1 MKKRVGI
8 LTSGGDCPGL
18 NATIRGVAKALYA
31 RMGDNV
37 EIVGILNGYHGL
49 ITGDYKEMNEDDFRG
64 ILTLGG
70 TILGTKRTPFKLM
83 RVVEED
89 KIDKV
94 AAMKKTYKDAK
105 LDCLLCL
112 GGNGTHKTANL
123 LSQEGLNIIG
133 LPKTIDN
140 DIYGTDVTF
149 GFHTAVDIATDVIDR
164 IHTTAGSHSRVMC
177 IEIMGNKAG
186 WLTLYSGIAGGAD
199 IILLPEMPYDIDRVC
214 DAVERRAKKGSN
226 FSIIAVAEGAMN
238 EEEAKMKRK
247 EWTAKRAE
255 AGYTTATNR
264 IAAAVQKKTGMETR
278 VCIPGHMQRGGSPS
292 AYDRVLATQFGSLD
306 LGDAGVSATSRRTRS
321 PIPAQRRLSGA
332 SSAGG
337 MRRCWSIALS
347 RSSLSVIAA
356 YRMRS
361 SGIGWHLS
369 AKNLPATAITART
382 SLMGS

>member
-49 ITGDYKEMNEDDFRG
+49 INGEYKEMCEDDFRG

-83 RVVEED
+83 RVVEDD

-140 DIYGTDVTF
+140 DIWGTDVTF
-149 GFHTAVDIATDVIDR
+149 GFHTAVDIATEVIDR
-164 IHTTAGSHSRVMC
+164 IHTTAASHGRCMV
-177 IEIMGNKAG
+177 IELMGNKAG

-199 IILLPEMPYDIDRVC
+199 IILIPELPYNIENVC
-214 DAVERRAKKGSN
+214 AAIQKRSEQGKT
-226 FSIIAVAEGAMN
+226 FSILAVAEGVYDVGEAAM
-238 EEEAKMKRK
+238 KKK
-247 EWTAKRAE
+247 ERAAARAA
-255 AGYTTATNR
+255 AGERTATNR
-264 IAAAVQKKTGMETR
+264 IARQIEEATGFETR
-278 VCIPGHMQRGGSPS
+278 VCVPGHMQRGGSPS
-292 AYDRVLATQFGSLD
+292 AYDRVLATEFGTYAAKLVEAD
-306 LGDAGVSATSRRTRS
+306 HYGVAVAMKNNIVTENALKDIAGKTKLVPETCDMLTVARRMGVS
-321 PIPAQRRLSGA
+321 LG
-332 SSAGG
+332 
-337 MRRCWSIALS
+337 
-347 RSSLSVIAA
+347 
-356 YRMRS
+356 
-361 SGIGWHLS
+361 
-369 AKNLPATAITART
+369 
-382 SLMGS
+382 

>member
-112 GGNGTHKTANL
+112 EWLYQLLFVEGFDGIPQFGDEYSKQVHQFGLAHPNL
-123 LSQEGLNIIG
+123 STRYSQFGVL
-133 LPKTIDN
+133 TIFTPLD
-140 DIYGTDVTF
+140 DISL
-149 GFHTAVDIATDVIDR
+149 FHI
-164 IHTTAGSHSRVMC
+164 
-177 IEIMGNKAG
+177 
-186 WLTLYSGIAGGAD
+186 LTL
-199 IILLPEMPYDIDRVC
+199 
-214 DAVERRAKKGSN
+214 
-226 FSIIAVAEGAMN
+226 F
-238 EEEAKMKRK
+238 
-247 EWTAKRAE
+247 
-255 AGYTTATNR
+255 
-264 IAAAVQKKTGMETR
+264 
-278 VCIPGHMQRGGSPS
+278 
-292 AYDRVLATQFGSLD
+292 
-306 LGDAGVSATSRRTRS
+306 
-321 PIPAQRRLSGA
+321 
-332 SSAGG
+332 
-337 MRRCWSIALS
+337 
-347 RSSLSVIAA
+347 
-356 YRMRS
+356 
-361 SGIGWHLS
+361 
-369 AKNLPATAITART
+369 
-382 SLMGS
+382 

>member
-1 MKKRVGI
+1 M
-8 LTSGGDCPGL
+8 
-18 NATIRGVAKALYA
+18 
-31 RMGDNV
+31 
-37 EIVGILNGYHGL
+37 
-49 ITGDYKEMNEDDFRG
+49 
-64 ILTLGG
+64 
-70 TILGTKRTPFKLM
+70 M

-199 IILLPEMPYDIDRVC
+199 IILLPELPYDIDRVC

-238 EEEAKMKRK
+238 CEESRMKRK
-247 EWTAKRAE
+247 EWMAKRIE
-255 AGYTTATNR
+255 SGMGTTATSR
-264 IAAAVQKKTGMETR
+264 IAATIQKKTGMETR
-278 VCIPGHMQRGGSPS
+278 VCIPGHMQRAAAPAPTTVCWPPSLAATPPSWWRSSAMVWPWLWSTTMLPRTAWRISPARPATSPKAASCSPS
-292 AYDRVLATQFGSLD
+292 PAAWASAWAEHKNAWEKAAPFRYGRGQLFASL
-306 LGDAGVSATSRRTRS
+306 
-321 PIPAQRRLSGA
+321 
-332 SSAGG
+332 
-337 MRRCWSIALS
+337 
-347 RSSLSVIAA
+347 
-356 YRMRS
+356 
-361 SGIGWHLS
+361 
-369 AKNLPATAITART
+369 
-382 SLMGS
+382 

>member
-49 ITGDYKEMNEDDFRG
+49 INGEYKEMCEDDFRG

-83 RVVEED
+83 RVVEDD

-149 GFHTAVDIATDVIDR
+149 GFHTAVDIATESS
-164 IHTTAGSHSRVMC
+164 TASTPPP
-177 IEIMGNKAG
+177 A
-186 WLTLYSGIAGGAD
+186 A
-199 IILLPEMPYDIDRVC
+199 
-214 DAVERRAKKGSN
+214 
-226 FSIIAVAEGAMN
+226 
-238 EEEAKMKRK
+238 
-247 EWTAKRAE
+247 TA
-255 AGYTTATNR
+255 
-264 IAAAVQKKTGMETR
+264 
-278 VCIPGHMQRGGSPS
+278 
-292 AYDRVLATQFGSLD
+292 
-306 LGDAGVSATSRRTRS
+306 
-321 PIPAQRRLSGA
+321 A
-332 SSAGG
+332 SCA
-337 MRRCWSIALS
+337 S
-347 RSSLSVIAA
+347 RSWAT
-356 YRMRS
+356 R
-361 SGIGWHLS
+361 
-369 AKNLPATAITART
+369 PA
-382 SLMGS
+382 G